1 MSLTDED
8 LLKELNKLVEG
19 TYLHFYL
26 EKPGMEYDVGLYKTE
41 GGAWRVSQMQER
53 GNLFVIGTFVKRETA
68 IKEAR
73 QYLIELR
80 DIFKK

>member
-19 TYLHFYL
+19 TYLSFSL
-26 EKPGMEYDVGLYKTE
+26 EEPHMEYEVGLYKTE
-41 GGAWRVSQMQER
+41 GGAWRVSLMEER
-53 GNLFVIGTFVKRETA
+53 GHLFVAGTFVKRETA
-68 IKEAR
+68 IKAAR